1 MSPSDIEKK
10 LEPVFRKVFNQPD
23 MKITLQTGMAD
34 IGQWESLTHL
44 QLINEIE
51 SVFRINFE
59 LDEVIEIKTV
69 SDITR
74 ILHRKLRNES

>member
-1 MSPSDIEKK
+1 MSASEIEKK
-10 LEPVFRKVFNQPD
+10 LEPVFRKVFNEPD
-23 MKITLQTGMAD
+23 MKITQQTGMED

-51 SVFRINFE
+51 SVFQLSFE

-69 SDITR
+69 GDIIR
-74 ILHRKLRNES
+74 ILYCKLGNE